1 MPRNH
6 LAVKTLIMVVVS
18 SYFAY
23 ALYWFVKSF
32 LWIIEI
38 SLRPEYYSPAAGLRF
53 TNSYSLSVA
62 YLMEFSGFFGLM
74 IRIIGASYALL
85 SAFLIFKA
93 ETIFS
98 SSIKNKI
105 SKALFFEGF
114 YFFSFIP
121 AIYYLWDLSTLP
133 LTSRLLL
140 STAFSTQIVLISPCL
155 ILLSLKLRKYSSNAG
170 EKALVRLVILS
181 CLSYVV
187 AFWVTY
193 VLKWAEMGV
202 LEGGLNWLLTPP
214 RIIAFLNSVFT
225 LSLSVAFAII
235 GTLQI
240 LRKSGG
246 GNTARWWGLASIF
259 LSTHLI
265 IYVLYVANV
274 GPLSFIQWGE
284 LWVIPLIAVGAYLL
298 LRNPKIKLG

>member
-23 ALYWFVKSF
+23 ALYWFVKSL

-155 ILLSLKLRKYSSNAG
+155 ILLSHKLRKYSSNA
-170 EKALVRLVILS
+170 
-181 CLSYVV
+181 
-187 AFWVTY
+187 
-193 VLKWAEMGV
+193 
-202 LEGGLNWLLTPP
+202 
-214 RIIAFLNSVFT
+214 
-225 LSLSVAFAII
+225 
-235 GTLQI
+235 
-240 LRKSGG
+240 
-246 GNTARWWGLASIF
+246 
-259 LSTHLI
+259 
-265 IYVLYVANV
+265 
-274 GPLSFIQWGE
+274 
-284 LWVIPLIAVGAYLL
+284 
-298 LRNPKIKLG
+298 